1 MRVIISLFFLIVF
14 QLSQA
19 QFNLIPNPS
28 FEEKNGCPDFITM
41 YSYEFGIIVTDWRA
55 DDANPLNTPVAGNTP
70 DYFNSCAIG
79 DFVGVPQNF
88 SGYQQA
94 KDGDGYVGLSY
105 GYQDSSLT
113 GEDRHTSEYIF
124 SQLQEPLV
132 ANQVYTFTMYAS
144 LADSLEY
151 AANQLGALFID
162 TLPFE
167 GGYITSDFISNH
179 TPQILGTELIN
190 DKNNWTK
197 IEGTFTAQG
206 NEQYIIIGHFPDP
219 ETLEVQH
226 NGIEMDYTDYFVTYY
241 YIDNVSLMEGDLFSD
256 NFNNKEIKIH
266 PNPATD
272 NIYIDG
278 IEQNEIKSMS
288 ILDMNGR
295 EVSTQSN
302 TTLNINNLSS
312 GIYLLKIETREN
324 FIFTQKFIRQ

>member
-1 MRVIISLFFLIVF
+1 MRVIISFFFVIFF

-19 QFNLIPNPS
+19 QPNLISNPS
-28 FEEKNGCPDFITM
+28 FEEINGCPDFITM
-41 YSYEFGIIVTDWRA
+41 YSYEFGLIVMDWKA
-55 DDANPLNTPVAGNTP
+55 DDADPLNTPIAGNTP
-70 DYFNSCAIG
+70 EYFNSCATG
-79 DFVGVPQNF
+79 DFVSVPQNVL
-88 SGYQQA
+88 GYQQA

-105 GYQDSSLT
+105 GYRDSSLT
-113 GEDRHTSEYIF
+113 GEDYHSEYIF

-132 ANQVYTFTMYAS
+132 ANQVYTFSMYAS

-167 GGYITSDFISNH
+167 GGYITSDFITNH
-179 TPQILGTELIN
+179 TPQISGTEVIN
-190 DKNNWTK
+190 DKDNWTK
-197 IEGTFTAQG
+197 IEGTFIAQG

-226 NGIEMDYTDYFVTYY
+226 NGIEVDYSDYFITYY
-241 YIDNVSLMEGDLFSD
+241 FIDDISLIEGDLSSQ

-266 PNPATD
+266 PNPATN

-288 ILDMNGR
+288 ILGMNGR

-302 TTLNINNLSS
+302 TTLNISNLSS
-312 GIYLLKIETREN
+312 GIYLLKIETNES
-324 FIFTQKFIRQ
+324 FIFTEKFIKQ